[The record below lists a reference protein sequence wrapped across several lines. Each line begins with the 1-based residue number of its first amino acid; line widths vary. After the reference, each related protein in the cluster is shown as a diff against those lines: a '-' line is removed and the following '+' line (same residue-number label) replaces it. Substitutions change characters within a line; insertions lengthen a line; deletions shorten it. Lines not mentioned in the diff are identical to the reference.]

1 MTKLERLREAII
13 LALDPYFP
21 NPQEQMPLV
30 VDDVLAAVLV
40 ELREPS
46 DEMLRVMADVDI
58 DQDEVKISLGYRGAI
73 IVCKALADSILNE
86 TRASKPLPEGQG
98 PEMTQEQISAF
109 QARWAPLVDVLKGDA
124 P

>member
-30 VDDVLAAVLV
+30 VDDVLAAILV
-40 ELREPS
+40 ELRVP
-46 DEMLRVMADVDI
+46 DHTMRQAALRFCRDPYVECAYV
-58 DQDEVKISLGYRGAI
+58 AI
-73 IVCKALADSILNE
+73 IDAILSE
-86 TRASKPLPEGQG
+86 QLASKSLPEGQG

-109 QARWAPLVDVLKGDA
+109 RATWKPFVDVLKGDS